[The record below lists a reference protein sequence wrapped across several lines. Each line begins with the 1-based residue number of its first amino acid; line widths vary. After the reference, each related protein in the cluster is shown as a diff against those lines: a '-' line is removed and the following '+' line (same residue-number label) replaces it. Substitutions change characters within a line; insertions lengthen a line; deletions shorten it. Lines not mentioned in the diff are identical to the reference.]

1 MLKDALEYL
10 VSMGQKET
18 MEVKGNTYI
27 VGGNEVRQVLA
38 QTQTALETTTLQ
50 SIVDYLS
57 AGLDNAMAGEASII
71 VHIVSPTRVE
81 VFGEVNADKQ
91 RNKLLVAKATL
102 PDRFEFDN
110 FYSMESFNIALQS
123 RFVDAQDRAKLLA
136 LVGNVKD
143 KAVRTVGDDGITQTT
158 TIKTG
163 IASVADVVV
172 PNPVSLAPYRTFAEV
187 EQPSS
192 NFVFRMRS
200 GQSEPG
206 AALFEADGGAWRIE
220 AINNIREW
228 LESHLEDALGIDT
241 HRVTILS

>member
-10 VSMGQKET
+10 VSMGSKET

-27 VGGNEVRQVLA
+27 VGGNEVKQVME

-50 SIVDYLS
+50 SIADYL
-57 AGLDNAMAGEASII
+57 AADLDGALSSSSSVII
-71 VHIVSPTRVE
+71 HIVSPTRVE
-81 VFGEVNADKQ
+81 VFGEINNDKQ
-91 RNKLLVAKATL
+91 RNKLLAAKASL
-102 PDRFEFDN
+102 PDRFEFDR
-110 FYSMESFNIALQS
+110 FYDMESFNIALQS
-123 RFVDAQDRAKLLA
+123 RFVDVQDRAKLLA

-143 KAVRTVGDDGITQTT
+143 SAVRKTGDDGITQTT

-163 IASVADVVV
+163 VASVADVVV

-220 AINNIREW
+220 AIANIREW
-228 LESHLEDALGIDT
+228 LEINLADALGNNMPL
-241 HRVTILS
+241 VTILS